1 MKNEHAKTVKLK
13 ISIDRAGIA
22 SLKRLFRELGKLNTR
37 IEATSTEVIR
47 AIVHNLAILKSSSEQ
62 FFAYS
67 LEPSEVSVAE
77 PIISGHFFFY
87 LHLGPF
93 LIFRSISESAGYA
106 VIKKALSISL
116 NWITTM

>member
-47 AIVHNLAILKSSSEQ
+47 AIVLMEDKASSKKRSGTEGGGEQDENLRRRTL
-62 FFAYS
+62 
-67 LEPSEVSVAE
+67 
-77 PIISGHFFFY
+77 
-87 LHLGPF
+87 
-93 LIFRSISESAGYA
+93 
-106 VIKKALSISL
+106 
-116 NWITTM
+116 